1 MDRLQL
7 YFISLPGNE
16 VVGRQLLIYLAEF
29 LARGYG
35 RDQRITRLL
44 NTTEVS
50 TELVTQIFL
59 SSYKNRY
66 FLDLPPALPQSGWLR
81 GLTAGRVRQQQTG
94 SPEC

>member
-1 MDRLQL
+1 M
-7 YFISLPGNE
+7 
-16 VVGRQLLIYLAEF
+16 GRQLLIYLAEF

-59 SSYKNRY
+59 LSNTKLVSRFMNI
-66 FLDLPPALPQSGWLR
+66 F
-81 GLTAGRVRQQQTG
+81 
-94 SPEC
+94 